1 MFTLDLSQTYW
12 WPVKFK
18 APSQS
23 GLALVDMSFEAEFKR
38 FTTTAVDEM
47 FQRAGTDRVADS
59 ELAREVI
66 VGWRQVVG
74 ASGAIPFSAEALSL
88 LLEVPG
94 AGSAIMRAF
103 FESISKGAEKN

>member
-1 MFTLDLSQTYW
+1 MFTLDLSQSYW

-18 APSQS
+18 VPSEN
-23 GLALVDMSFEAEFKR
+23 GLDLVDMSFEVMLKR
-38 FTTTAVDEM
+38 FTTKQVDDM
-47 FQRAGTDRVADS
+47 FQRAGAERVHDN
-59 ELAREVI
+59 ELARQVV

-74 ASGAIPFSAEALSL
+74 ASGAIPFSAEALNL